1 MNNGAGPSPISKRRI
16 PSEDR
21 PAVLTVDLD
30 AVRANYRLLAKTA
43 AGARCGAA
51 VKADG
56 YGMGMIAVSRALAS
70 EGCDCFF
77 VENLDEGI
85 ALRAGLGGVAGK
97 AVIYIV
103 KGYYTAGPEAFLAHA
118 LCPVLVTAK
127 QVARWLEV
135 IAAHGPLPSIVKLN
149 TGMNR
154 LGLSEADAR
163 ALAADNQ
170 ALKTLAP
177 DYLMSH
183 LAFSEDPDHPMNSR
197 QRLKFDELRALFP
210 AMPATLAGSAGVMMG
225 SEYHYDMVR
234 PGVGLYGGN
243 PFIGC
248 PNPFAEVA
256 HLKGKILQIREIDRG
271 ESVGYGATHRAPEPA
286 RIAIVGA
293 GYGDGYGRGFDNQ
306 GFGVLNGIKL
316 PVIGR
321 VSMGSVA
328 VDVSKSPVGSISVGD
343 YLTLLG
349 HGISLDDAAAASG
362 RSAYELLTSLSQCPA
377 RRYLGQAESP

>member
-1 MNNGAGPSPISKRRI
+1 MSSGDDRTDTSPALLR
-16 PSEDR
+16 
-21 PAVLTVDLD
+21 VDLD

-43 AGARCGAA
+43 TGARCAAA

-56 YGMGMIAVSRALAS
+56 YGMGMAPVSRALAQ

-77 VENLDEGI
+77 VENLNEGVT
-85 ALRAGLGGVAGK
+85 LRAALSDNWPDAT
-97 AVIYIV
+97 IYIV
-103 KGYYTAGPEAFLAHA
+103 KGFYSDSPDAFLQHG
-118 LCPVLVTAK
+118 LRPVLVTTE
-127 QVARWLEV
+127 QVTRWLEV
-135 IAAHGPLPSIVKLN
+135 IATHGPLPSIIKVN

-154 LGLSEADAR
+154 LGLAQAETR
-163 ALAADNQ
+163 ALAADE
-170 ALKTLAP
+170 ATLDILKP

-183 LAFSEDPDHPMNSR
+183 LAFSEDPDHPMNDAQR
-197 QRLKFDELRALFP
+197 QKFDEFRALFP
-210 AMPATLAGSAGVMMG
+210 GLPASLAGSGGVMMG
-225 SEYHYDMVR
+225 AAFHYDMVR

-243 PFIGC
+243 PFTRR

-256 HLKGKILQIREIDRG
+256 HLQGKILQIREIDSG
-271 ESVGYGATHRAPEPA
+271 ESVGYGATHRATAPA

-306 GFGVLNGIKL
+306 GAGILNGIKV
-316 PVIGR
+316 PVVGR

-328 VDVSKSPVGSISVGD
+328 VDVSDCPPDSVVVGE

-349 HGISLDDAAAASG
+349 DGISLDEASSASG

-377 RRYLGQAESP
+377 RRYLGQVEAT